1 MIDAFDIRT
10 SKIINSNHR
19 VDYIL
24 DGTQILKETHTG
36 STNYEIEYYYDINGN
51 IIGFTYNNNNYMYIK
66 NLQNDI
72 IGIVDELG
80 NVVVKYYYEVRKGS
94 SLSGWKAQYI
104 LGDFTACLSVAESYY
119 KNQYYPKYN
128 LFEKNCLHYVLEI
141 LSYGDFYDEY
151 LQNYVTEYTG
161 TIPTTFYED
170 VLNVRV
176 GTASGPYYF
185 SNSRL
190 FSYRGY

>member
-72 IGIVDELG
+72 IGIVDEL
-80 NVVVKYYYEVRKGS
+80 
-94 SLSGWKAQYI
+94 
-104 LGDFTACLSVAESYY
+104 
-119 KNQYYPKYN
+119 
-128 LFEKNCLHYVLEI
+128 
-141 LSYGDFYDEY
+141 
-151 LQNYVTEYTG
+151 
-161 TIPTTFYED
+161 
-170 VLNVRV
+170 
-176 GTASGPYYF
+176 
-185 SNSRL
+185 
-190 FSYRGY
+190 